1 MNYYK
6 NIKSLFIFS
15 LTFIKKYTFIFDKWI
30 KVDNNGKMFRGSSFH
45 TIDAKGRII
54 IPARF
59 REVIRINDTNGVVI
73 SRMDR
78 GLVAY
83 SREEWVRIENRILSL
98 AEKSENMRRFRRV
111 FIGGAFECMCD
122 KQDRI
127 LIPPTLRQYAELERE
142 IVLVG
147 VLDHFEI
154 WSRDN
159 WEKENLYMEQDMKEE
174 GVRNEIAKLG
184 I

>member
-1 MNYYK
+1 
-6 NIKSLFIFS
+6 
-15 LTFIKKYTFIFDKWI
+15 
-30 KVDNNGKMFRGSSFH
+30 MFRGISFH

-59 REVIRINDTNGVVI
+59 RDLIQNGEKPGVMI
-73 SRMDR
+73 SKMDL

-83 SREEWVRIENRILSL
+83 PFEMWHQIEQKILAM
-98 AEKSENMRRFRRV
+98 AEKSASMRRFRRV
-111 FIGGAFECMCD
+111 FIGGAFECLCD

-127 LIPPTLRQYAELERE
+127 LVPPSLREYANFERD

-147 VLDHFEI
+147 ELDHCEI
-154 WSRDN
+154 WARAY
-159 WEKENLYMEQDMKEE
+159 WELENQTMEIDMEQED
-174 GVRNEIAKLG
+174 VRNEIAKLG